1 MEEKKFGIP
10 QAIVLAGIIIAI
22 AILLTGFKGQI
33 PAKIKAP
40 SIELKDISVE
50 PITPKDH
57 VLGDLNGAKV
67 AIIEFSDT
75 ECPFCKRFH
84 PTLQKIIGDSKGE
97 VVWIY
102 RHFPIEQLHSKAK
115 KESEATECAAELGG
129 NDAFWA
135 YLNRLLEIT
144 PSNDGLDP
152 AELPKIAKET
162 GLDVAKFNTCLSSG
176 KYKNLVEA
184 QYKDGVK
191 AGVTGTPS
199 SILINLKN
207 GKKTFLEGAQS
218 YENVRDAVDS
228 IK

>member
-1 MEEKKFGIP
+1 MEDRKFGIP

-22 AILLTGFKGQI
+22 AILLSGFKGQI
-33 PAKIKAP
+33 PTGGKSP
-40 SIELKDISVE
+40 SIKLKDISVE
-50 PITPKDH
+50 PITTKDH
-57 VLGDLNGAKV
+57 ISGNLAGAKV

-84 PTLQKIIGDSKGE
+84 PTLKKIVADSKDE
-97 VVWIY
+97 VVWVY
-102 RHFPIEQLHSKAK
+102 RHFPIDSLHSKAR

-129 NDAFWA
+129 NDAFWK
-135 YLNRLLEIT
+135 YLDKLLEIT

-152 AELPKIAKET
+152 AELPKIAQEI
-162 GLDVAKFNTCLSSG
+162 GLDISKFNSCLSSG
-176 KYKNLVEA
+176 KYNNLVETHL
-184 QYKDGVK
+184 KDGIK

-199 SILINLKN
+199 SVLVNLKN

-218 YENVRDAVDS
+218 YESVKSAVDS